1 MNALDIVV
9 IAVILLS
16 GLFAFARGFV
26 KEVLSV
32 GAWIGAGLAALY
44 ALPYATPVAAR
55 FVPPGA
61 VAEGAAGL
69 AIFLVALIALSI
81 LTSAISRR
89 VKDSALSAVDRT
101 LGLIFG
107 LVRGVVLV
115 CLAYIALSWV
125 WPADKP
131 QPQPQWIAGAR
142 TLPLLANGAE
152 RLRQLLPAQYRE
164 KAQATASETRRAAEQ
179 LKEAA
184 GAMGALTRPRAPV
197 PPGRDRAPVYTPDDQ
212 RGLNRLIQQQQ
223 EDDQ

>member
-1 MNALDIVV
+1 MNALDIAV

-32 GAWIGAGLAALY
+32 GAWVGAGFAALY
-44 ALPYATPVAAR
+44 GLPYATPVAAR
-55 FVPPGA
+55 FLPAGA
-61 VAEGAAGL
+61 VAEAAAGL
-69 AIFLVALIALSI
+69 AVCVVALVALSI
-81 LTSAISRR
+81 LTSAIARR
-89 VKDSALSAVDRT
+89 VKESALSAVDRT

-107 LVRGVVLV
+107 LVRGVVVV

-152 RLRQLLPAQYRE
+152 RLRALLPAQYRE
-164 KAQATASETRRAAEQ
+164 KAQATVNETRRAAEQ
-179 LKEAA
+179 LKEAT
-184 GAMGALTRPRAPV
+184 GAMGALSRPRAPETSSREH
-197 PPGRDRAPVYTPDDQ
+197 GPVYTPDDQ

-223 EDDQ
+223 QSDP

>member
-1 MNALDIVV
+1 MNALDIGV

-32 GAWIGAGLAALY
+32 GAWVGAGFAALY
-44 ALPYATPVAAR
+44 ALPYATPIAER
-55 FVPPGA
+55 FLPRGA
-61 VAEGAAGL
+61 VAEAAAGL
-69 AIFLVALIALSI
+69 AVFLVALVVLSI
-81 LTSAISRR
+81 LTSAIARR

-131 QPQPQWIAGAR
+131 QPQPQWMAGAR
-142 TLPLLANGAE
+142 TLPLLENGAD
-152 RLRQLLPAQYRE
+152 RLRRLLPAQYRE
-164 KAQATASETRRAAEQ
+164 KAQATAGETRRAAEQ

-184 GAMGALTRPRAPV
+184 GAMNALSRPHPAATPARE
-197 PPGRDRAPVYTPDDQ
+197 RAPVYTPDDQ

-223 EDDQ
+223 RDDQ

>member
-1 MNALDIVV
+1 
-9 IAVILLS
+9 
-16 GLFAFARGFV
+16 
-26 KEVLSV
+26 VLSV
-32 GAWIGAGLAALY
+32 AALSFTSFAALY
-44 ALPYATPVAAR
+44 ALPYATPIAER
-55 FVPPGA
+55 FLPRGA
-61 VAEGAAGL
+61 VAEAGAGL
-69 AIFLVALIALSI
+69 AVFLVALVVLSI

-164 KAQATASETRRAAEQ
+164 KAQATVSETRRAAEQ

-184 GAMGALTRPRAPV
+184 SAMGALSRPHAPAT
-197 PPGRDRAPVYTPDDQ
+197 PGRDRAPVYTPDDQ

-223 EDDQ
+223 GDDQ

>member
-1 MNALDIVV
+1 MNALDIAV

-32 GAWIGAGLAALY
+32 GAWVGAGFAALY
-44 ALPYATPVAAR
+44 ALPFATPIAER
-55 FVPPGA
+55 FLPRGA
-61 VAEGAAGL
+61 VAEAGAGL
-69 AIFLVALIALSI
+69 AVFLVALIVLSI

-89 VKDSALSAVDRT
+89 VKESALSAVDRT

-115 CLAYIALSWV
+115 CLVYIVLSYV

-142 TLPLLANGAE
+142 TLPLLATGAE

-179 LKEAA
+179 LKEAG
-184 GAMGALTRPRAPV
+184 GAMGALSRPHAPAT
-197 PPGRDRAPVYTPDDQ
+197 PGRDRAPVYTPDDQ
-212 RGLNRLIQQQQ
+212 RNLNRLIQQQQ
-223 EDDQ
+223 QDDQ

>member
-1 MNALDIVV
+1 MNALDIAV
-9 IAVILLS
+9 IAVILVS

-32 GAWIGAGLAALY
+32 GAWVGAGFAALY
-44 ALPYATPVAAR
+44 GLPYATPIAAR
-55 FVPPGA
+55 FLPSGA
-61 VAEGAAGL
+61 VAEAGAGL
-69 AIFLVALIALSI
+69 AVFLVALIALSI

-115 CLAYIALSWV
+115 CLAYIALGWV

-142 TLPLLANGAE
+142 TLPLLENGAD
-152 RLRQLLPAQYRE
+152 RLRRLLPAQYRE

-184 GAMGALTRPRAPV
+184 GAMNALSRPH
-197 PPGRDRAPVYTPDDQ
+197 PPGIPTRERPPVYTPDDQ

-223 EDDQ
+223 QDGE

>member
-1 MNALDIVV
+1 MNALDIGV

-32 GAWIGAGLAALY
+32 AAWVGAGFAALY
-44 ALPYATPVAAR
+44 ALPYATPIAER
-55 FVPPGA
+55 FLPRGA
-61 VAEGAAGL
+61 VAEAGAGL
-69 AIFLVALIALSI
+69 AVFLVALVVLSI

-164 KAQATASETRRAAEQ
+164 KAQATVSETRRAAEQ

-184 GAMGALTRPRAPV
+184 SAMGALSRPHAPAT
-197 PPGRDRAPVYTPDDQ
+197 PGRDRAPVYTPDDQ

-223 EDDQ
+223 GDDQ

>member
-1 MNALDIVV
+1 MNALDIGV

-32 GAWIGAGLAALY
+32 GAWVGAGFAALY
-44 ALPYATPVAAR
+44 ALPYATPIAER
-55 FVPPGA
+55 FLPRGA

-69 AIFLVALIALSI
+69 AVFLVALLLLSI
-81 LTSAISRR
+81 LTSAIARR

-107 LVRGVVLV
+107 LVRGAVLV

-184 GAMGALTRPRAPV
+184 GAMNALSRPRASSTPS
-197 PPGRDRAPVYTPDDQ
+197 REHAPAYTTDDQ

-223 EDDQ
+223 RDDQ

>member
-1 MNALDIVV
+1 MNALDIAV

-32 GAWIGAGLAALY
+32 GAWVGAGLAALY
-44 ALPYATPVAAR
+44 SLPYATPIAAR
-55 FVPPGA
+55 FLPAGA
-61 VAEGAAGL
+61 VAEAGAGL
-69 AIFLVALIALSI
+69 AVFVVALIVLSI

-152 RLRQLLPAQYRE
+152 RLRQLLPVQYRE

-184 GAMGALTRPRAPV
+184 GAMGALSRPRGPASPA
-197 PPGRDRAPVYTPDDQ
+197 RDRAPVYTPDDQ
-212 RGLNRLIQQQQ
+212 RNLNRLIQQQQ
-223 EDDQ
+223 QDDQ

>member
-1 MNALDIVV
+1 MNALDIGV

-32 GAWIGAGLAALY
+32 AAWVGAGLAALY
-44 ALPYATPVAAR
+44 ALPYATPIAER
-55 FVPPGA
+55 FLPRGA
-61 VAEGAAGL
+61 VAEAGAGL
-69 AIFLVALIALSI
+69 AVFLVALIVLSI

-164 KAQATASETRRAAEQ
+164 KAQATVSETRRAAEQ

-184 GAMGALTRPRAPV
+184 GAMGALSRPHAPAT
-197 PPGRDRAPVYTPDDQ
+197 PGRDRAPVYTPDDQ

-223 EDDQ
+223 GDDQ

>member
-1 MNALDIVV
+1 MNALDIAVV
-9 IAVILLS
+9 AVILLS

-32 GAWIGAGLAALY
+32 GAWVGAGFAALY
-44 ALPYATPVAAR
+44 GLPYATPIAER
-55 FVPPGA
+55 FLPGGA
-61 VAEGAAGL
+61 VAEAGAGA
-69 AIFLVALIALSI
+69 AIFLVALIVLSV

-89 VKDSALSAVDRT
+89 VKESALSAVDRT

-115 CLAYIALSWV
+115 CLAYIALGWV

-142 TLPLLANGAE
+142 TLPLLESGAD
-152 RLRQLLPAQYRE
+152 RLRRLLPAQYRE
-164 KAQATASETRRAAEQ
+164 KAQATANETRRAAEQ

-184 GAMGALTRPRAPV
+184 GAMGALSRPRAPTS
-197 PPGRDRAPVYTPDDQ
+197 PAQDRAPVYTPNDQ
-212 RGLNRLIQQQQ
+212 RGLNRLIQQEQQ
-223 EDDQ
+223 DDQ

>member
-1 MNALDIVV
+1 MNALDIAV

-32 GAWIGAGLAALY
+32 GAWVGAGFAALY
-44 ALPYATPVAAR
+44 GLPYATPIAER
-55 FVPPGA
+55 FLPRGA
-61 VAEGAAGL
+61 VAEAGAGL
-69 AIFLVALIALSI
+69 AVFLISLIVLLI

-115 CLAYIALSWV
+115 CLTYIALSWV

-131 QPQPQWIAGAR
+131 QPQPAWIAGAR

-184 GAMGALTRPRAPV
+184 GAMGALSRPR
-197 PPGRDRAPVYTPDDQ
+197 PPASSARDRTPVYTPDDQ
-212 RGLNRLIQQQQ
+212 RSLNRLIQQQQ
-223 EDDQ
+223 KDDE

>member
-1 MNALDIVV
+1 MNALDIAV

-32 GAWIGAGLAALY
+32 GAWVGAGFAALY
-44 ALPYATPVAAR
+44 GLPYATPVAAR
-55 FVPPGA
+55 FLPAGA
-61 VAEGAAGL
+61 VAEAAAGL
-69 AIFLVALIALSI
+69 AVFFVALVALSI
-81 LTSAISRR
+81 LTSAIARR
-89 VKDSALSAVDRT
+89 VKESALSAVDRT

-107 LVRGVVLV
+107 LVRGVVVV

-152 RLRQLLPAQYRE
+152 RLRAP
-164 KAQATASETRRAAEQ
+164 
-179 LKEAA
+179 
-184 GAMGALTRPRAPV
+184 PRAIPRESAGNGERDA
-197 PPGRDRAPVYTPDDQ
+197 PCGRATKGSDRRHGRAEPTA
-212 RGLNRLIQQQQ
+212 RA
-223 EDDQ
+223 